1 MDTVAVRKRSHG
13 LISEIQQG
21 ALDNSVS
28 ITTLLRKCLTLAGQ
42 AQSRALTDWAR
53 KELDGYWDDDDVV
66 PQYRRIT
73 AVIAADIAMIH
84 GVVGRQQISALDLP
98 EVAHDTIGDEVRL
111 GHGIAEIEELA
122 NRKEGATLLSLP
134 GSSELMGLMNYERRG
149 SGGKFVRLYWVVS
162 DSAFRGVVE
171 RIRNLLVQMVA
182 EMMVEMN
189 ADDEVPTTATADQ
202 AVNVVI
208 KGGRRNT
215 ITLVNSQAAEGGTS
229 TVTPADGPAKP
240 DGFWQRLRRRG
251 VVVALST
258 VAAAVLAAFTW
269 LEWKPWE

>member
-1 MDTVAVRKRSHG
+1 MRKRSHG
-13 LISEIQQG
+13 LIGEIQQG

-28 ITTLLRKCLTLAGQ
+28 VTTLLRKCLALGGQ
-42 AQSRALTDWAR
+42 AQSRALMDWAQ
-53 KELDGYWDDDDVV
+53 KELNGYWDDDEVV

-84 GVVGRQQISALDLP
+84 GVVEGQQISALDLP

-111 GHGIAEIEELA
+111 GHGIAEIEDLA
-122 NRKEGATLLSLP
+122 NRGETTLLSLP
-134 GSSELMGLMNYERRG
+134 GSSELMRLMNYGRRG
-149 SGGKFVRLYWVVS
+149 SGGQFVRLYWMAS

-182 EMMVEMN
+182 EMMAEMN
-189 ADDEVPTTATADQ
+189 DDDEVPTKTTADQ
-202 AVNVVI
+202 AVHVVI

-229 TVTPADGPAKP
+229 TVTPSDGPAKP

-251 VVVALST
+251 VVVVLST
-258 VAAAVLAAFTW
+258 VAAAVLAAVTW